1 MKNKHVRE
9 IWETLPGNFKDPE
22 EFAKYFDTS
31 SSLKEVEAMGY
42 VDFYHKIFT
51 NDFYNLVDDPRLKTC
66 VEIGFGGGRI
76 LAAASKLFNKAIGID
91 IHNSFDMSEKYL
103 KRQNVKNVSLIHAND
118 MSTIQDNSVD
128 FVYSFI
134 VFQHFISWDD
144 AEFYF
149 REIKRILTDNGAGI
163 IYFGNNNRNQDDCYL
178 VDDPNTDE
186 YGASSSL
193 LVKPQFAVNEMSNY
207 VVPIEAKGT
216 TKRPWRKDQSNQFY
230 VKFVSKNHTA
240 IKRST

>member
-118 MSTIQDNSVD
+118 MSTIQ
-128 FVYSFI
+128 
-134 VFQHFISWDD
+134 
-144 AEFYF
+144 
-149 REIKRILTDNGAGI
+149 
-163 IYFGNNNRNQDDCYL
+163 
-178 VDDPNTDE
+178 
-186 YGASSSL
+186 
-193 LVKPQFAVNEMSNY
+193 
-207 VVPIEAKGT
+207 
-216 TKRPWRKDQSNQFY
+216 
-230 VKFVSKNHTA
+230 
-240 IKRST
+240 